1 MQYDCIRI
9 DKCRKSVDNLIICFI
24 ENLIICFIENVIIC
38 FIENVIICFIENVII
53 CFIEN
58 LIILFYRKFDHLVL
72 YRKDTYILIPQVYF
86 WIWSYNV

>member
-38 FIENVIICFIENVII
+38 FIEN
-53 CFIEN
+53 
-58 LIILFYRKFDHLVL
+58 LIILFYIERTHIFLYPKFTTGYGVIMC
-72 YRKDTYILIPQVYF
+72 K
-86 WIWSYNV
+86 